1 LCLIWLKV
9 LVIKKYNM
17 NTLWTFGDSFT
28 EGYGCR
34 IEDEYYKNYWKL
46 GDKIWPAWLSELLD
60 VNLINCGVGGYSND
74 MILDSIIDNW
84 PKINENDYVF
94 IGVTYPHRFDVPINN
109 KLHSIVHDFI
119 DTNLVNEKFQTIVN
133 FQYHF
138 SDDILYKNRQ
148 YKRLNWV
155 KELLISK
162 CCKLVVLWDVQID
175 INNLETITGA
185 TNRDIIDGHLSYN
198 SHKMLATQFY
208 KKYIKKDLI

>member
-1 LCLIWLKV
+1 LKV

-28 EGYGCR
+28 EGHGCR

-46 GDKIWPAWLSELLD
+46 GDKIWPVWLSELLD

-84 PKINENDYVF
+84 LQIKKNDYVF
-94 IGVTYPHRFDVPINN
+94 IGFTYPHRFDVPIDN
-109 KLHSIVHDFI
+109 KLKSIVHDFK
-119 DTNLVNEKFQTIVN
+119 DANLKKEEIETIVN
-133 FQYHF
+133 FQHYF
-138 SDDILYKNRQ
+138 SDNILYQDRQ
-148 YKRLNWV
+148 MKRFKWI

-162 CCKLVVLWDVQID
+162 ECKLVVLWDVQID
-175 INNLETITGA
+175 RKNLETITGA
-185 TNRDIIDGHLSYN
+185 TNQNIIDGHLSYN
-198 SHKMLATQFY
+198 SHKMLAMQFY